1 MQPESL
7 IVLFFILC
15 VILYISFN
23 YKEKF
28 INKEN
33 FEYCLDNDNIN
44 FIKKREDQC
53 TVYEKKLANKVTFD
67 DSKNVSYC
75 IDNDYNIFSR
85 EQCSVDEMEVF
96 MQ

>member
-1 MQPESL
+1 MQTESL
-7 IVLFFILC
+7 IVLFLIVC

-28 INKEN
+28 D
-33 FEYCLDNDNIN
+33 YCLDNDNIN

-53 TVYEKKLANKVTFD
+53 NVYEKKLTNKVTFD

-85 EQCSVDEMEVF
+85 EQCGVDEMEVF

>member
-7 IVLFFILC
+7 IVLILIVC
-15 VILYISFN
+15 IILYISFN

-28 INKEN
+28 D
-33 FEYCLDNDNIN
+33 YCLDNDNIN

-53 TVYEKKLANKVTFD
+53 NVYEKKLTNKVTFD

-85 EQCSVDEMEVF
+85 EQCGVDEMEVF